1 MKLSLLIPSNHE
13 AAQPGGLLMGKVFVV
28 DNVVQVA
35 VESLVN
41 HAFEG
46 YVTLYG
52 LSPLITIHP
61 YNNIYRSFDH
71 KGNADEFVRQF
82 AEALELARDHQKEVE
97 KWVAKEIHFW
107 AEQLVEDPSGYI
119 EP

>member
-1 MKLSLLIPSNHE
+1 MKLSLLIPKDHE
-13 AAQPGGLLMGKVFVV
+13 AVQPGGLLMGKVFTV

-35 VESLVN
+35 VESLIN

-52 LSPLITIHP
+52 TSPLITIHP

-82 AEALELARDHQKEVE
+82 EKALELAQAHQITVKE
-97 KWVAKEIHFW
+97 WVS
-107 AEQLVEDPSGYI
+107 EQIRLSARALIVGL
-119 EP
+119 